1 MNDPVTEDFRVKC
14 GRQKFSGSKE
24 EHPFELFFFFFTCL
38 SLNSKRFVNS
48 KMSTIKISSQFIL
61 NIVYLYMV
69 SEDNLTISFKIA
81 INLYKCVFTAIRLPW
96 RCKFYCMYI
105 VQCTYMYTTEMHSP
119 TSNHFALFFCALR
132 FFSFCVYRIS
142 NVSVVSGTLA
152 NSI

>member
-81 INLYKCVFTAIRLPW
+81 INLYQCVFTAIRLPW
-96 RCKFYCMYI
+96 RCKFYCI
-105 VQCTYMYTTEMHSP
+105 HMYTVHVYCIPQRCTAP
-119 TSNHFALFFCALR
+119 QVIILLCFF
-132 FFSFCVYRIS
+132 VP
-142 NVSVVSGTLA
+142 
-152 NSI
+152 